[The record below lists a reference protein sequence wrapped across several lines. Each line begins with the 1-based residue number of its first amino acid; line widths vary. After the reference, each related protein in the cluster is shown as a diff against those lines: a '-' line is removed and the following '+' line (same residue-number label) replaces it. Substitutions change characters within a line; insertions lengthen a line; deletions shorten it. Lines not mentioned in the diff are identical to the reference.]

1 MLRLSLCL
9 VHGSCSVTCWVMFLV
24 SERPGRHL
32 GQALKFSRVTVQMEE
47 AGECVGKR
55 RVEATVILAVGWTWL
70 DLTDEGG
77 PSPKDAFSF
86 EPWDVWGVQQG

>member
-1 MLRLSLCL
+1 MLRPSLCL
-9 VHGSCSVTCWVMFLV
+9 GHDSCSVTCWVMFLV
-24 SERPGRHL
+24 SERPRRHL
-32 GQALKFSRVTVQMEE
+32 GQAPQFSRGTVLMKE

-77 PSPKDAFSF
+77 PSPKDVFSF
-86 EPWDVWGVQQG
+86 EPWDG